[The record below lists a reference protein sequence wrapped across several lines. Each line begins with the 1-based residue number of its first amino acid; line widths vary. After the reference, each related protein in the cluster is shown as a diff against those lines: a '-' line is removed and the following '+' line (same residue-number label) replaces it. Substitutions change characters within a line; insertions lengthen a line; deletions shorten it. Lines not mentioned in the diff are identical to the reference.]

1 MNPRKSLIA
10 SRLNKIPPYLF
21 AELDN
26 LKLKYQ
32 VQGDIFDFGEGNP
45 TIPPHASL
53 INFLKKALKIKENHR
68 YPSYQGKLVIREA
81 ISDWYKKRFNVI
93 VDPETEVAIL
103 IGSKEGVAHLFWGLV
118 ETGDTVYIP
127 SPCYPVYINQT
138 YLAGGKP
145 KLIPIT
151 EDNQFLPELGK
162 IKITKNVK
170 LFCLN
175 YPNNP
180 TGAVAPYEFY
190 KEIVNLANKYNF
202 YCFND
207 NVYSEIYY
215 TNPPR
220 SILEVPGAK
229 ERCVEFHSLSKTFS
243 ICGWRIGFVVGNS
256 DIIRALLRVKQ
267 NVDSGPFGAIQDT
280 ITYALRNGQKLS
292 DPIRKTYKEN
302 ISYLTNALNK
312 LGWSVR
318 MPEAT
323 FYLWCRIP
331 YKRFAQN
338 SIEFSKY
345 LLEKTRILV
354 APGIGFGKY
363 GEGYIRFAVV
373 LPKIQIKK
381 AITRLQNFQICD

>member
-280 ITYALRNGQKLS
+280 ITYALRNSQKLS